1 MCKFKIYSYVCVCPV
16 ALSTEEEWGQ
26 RLPII
31 ISTPH
36 PQIMASKYQFS
47 PKGGKMADC
56 RAEARKIQDELK
68 NYMCLKAK
76 KNLKND
82 GNISKGH
89 RSQHEGAPQGP
100 IWDNLRFKRNNK

>member
-1 MCKFKIYSYVCVCPV
+1 MCKFKIYSYVCVRPL

-56 RAEARKIQDELK
+56 RAEARKIQDEFEKLRVSKSKKELK
-68 NYMCLKAK
+68 K
-76 KNLKND
+76 
-82 GNISKGH
+82 
-89 RSQHEGAPQGP
+89 
-100 IWDNLRFKRNNK
+100 